1 MTRLHNLEENAMD
14 THVKVVGWL
23 WIANGVVS
31 IMLVVFGLI
40 IANLNIPSP
49 QDSILVTSGVLCF
62 FIPGIAADFAA
73 GLGLL
78 EYKAWAR
85 ILAIIL
91 AIINLFL
98 PPIGTAVGIYTL
110 IIMFNEETKALF
122 RDEATPAETEEV
134 S

>member
-1 MTRLHNLEENAMD
+1 MD

-31 IMLVVFGLI
+31 ILMGVGGLI
-40 IANLNIPSP
+40 IANLNIPGA
-49 QDSILVTSGVLCF
+49 QEALLVTTGVLCCF
-62 FIPGIAADFAA
+62 VPGIAADFAA

-78 EYKAWAR
+78 QYKSWAR

-91 AIINLFL
+91 GILNLILF
-98 PPIGTAVGIYTL
+98 PIGTAVGIYTL
-110 IIMFNEETKALF
+110 IIMFNEEAKAQF
-122 RDEATPAETEEV
+122 NGEGTPAEVEGA

>member
-1 MTRLHNLEENAMD
+1 MN

-31 IMLVVFGLI
+31 ILMVVFGLI
-40 IANLNIPSP
+40 IVNLNIPSP
-49 QDSILVTSGVLCF
+49 QDSILVTSGVLCCF
-62 FIPGIAADFAA
+62 VPGIAADFAA

-78 EYKAWAR
+78 AYKSWAR

-91 AIINLFL
+91 AIVNLFL

-110 IIMFNEETKALF
+110 IIMFNNETEALF
-122 RDEATPAETEEV
+122 RGEGTPSEM
-134 S
+134 

>member
-1 MTRLHNLEENAMD
+1 MN
-14 THVKVVGWL
+14 THVKVIGWL

-31 IMLVVFGLI
+31 ILMVVFGLI
-40 IANLNIPSP
+40 IANVYIPG
-49 QDSILVTSGVLCF
+49 QQESILVTSGVLCF

-78 EYKAWAR
+78 QYKSWAR

-91 AIINLFL
+91 GIINLLLF
-98 PPIGTAVGIYTL
+98 PIGTALGIYTL
-110 IIMFNEETKALF
+110 VIMFNEETKALF
-122 RDEATPAETEEV
+122 RGEGTPAEVEEV

>member
-1 MTRLHNLEENAMD
+1 MN
-14 THVKVVGWL
+14 THVKVIGWL

-31 IMLVVFGLI
+31 ILMVVFGLI
-40 IANLNIPSP
+40 IANVYIPG
-49 QDSILVTSGVLCF
+49 QQESILVTSGVLCF

-78 EYKAWAR
+78 QYKSWAR

-91 AIINLFL
+91 AIVNLFL
-98 PPIGTAVGIYTL
+98 FPIGTALGIYTL
-110 IIMFNEETKALF
+110 VIMFNEETKALF
-122 RDEATPAETEEV
+122 RGEAAPAEMEEV